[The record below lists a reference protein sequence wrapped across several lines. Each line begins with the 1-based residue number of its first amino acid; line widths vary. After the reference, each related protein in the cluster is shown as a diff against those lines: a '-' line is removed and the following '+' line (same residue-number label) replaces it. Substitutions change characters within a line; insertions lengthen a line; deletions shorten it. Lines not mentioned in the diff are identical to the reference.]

1 MTMGGLGELI
11 VAAALFVGGHFVASS
26 ATVREPLAARLG
38 EPVFTGLYSLAALAL
53 LVWTIMAYGRAPGVP
68 LWDAPSWTYTLPA
81 IFMAPACLL
90 LVCGVSQDNPTAA
103 MRRLGPGDRPAP
115 GILAVTRH
123 PVMWGIGIW
132 ALAHVPANGTAA
144 DLVLFGAVA
153 ALALGGTRAI
163 DGKKRRAWGADWDRF
178 AAATSNLP
186 FAALAAGHA
195 KLDPAE
201 IGWLRVVGAAT
212 LYALLVFFHPFIAG
226 VPVPGFNPAVA
237 P

>member
-1 MTMGGLGELI
+1 MGGLGELI

-26 ATVREPLAARLG
+26 PMVREPLVARLG
-38 EPVFTGLYSLAALAL
+38 ERAFTGLYSVAALAL
-53 LVWTIMAYGRAPGVP
+53 LVWTIVAYGRAPVVA
-68 LWDAPSWTYTLPA
+68 LWDAPRWTYYLPA
-81 IFMAPACLL
+81 IFMTLACLL
-90 LVCGVSQDNPTAA
+90 LVCGVSQDNPTAV
-103 MRRLGPGDRPAP
+103 MRRLGPGDRLAP

-123 PVMWGIGIW
+123 PVMWAIGIW
-132 ALAHVPANGTAA
+132 ALAHIPANGTAA

-153 ALALGGTRAI
+153 VLALGGTRAI

-186 FAALAAGHA
+186 FAALAAGRA
-195 KLDPAE
+195 KLDPAD

-212 LYALLVFFHPFIAG
+212 LYALLVFFHPFVAG
-226 VPVPGFNPAVA
+226 VPVPGFDPGMA